1 MSILQGSLSYSI
13 QEGEMIRKSKTSL
26 GVLLLLSIFL
36 MFGTGV
42 SSAEV
47 ARYDVDLDHSSIEFS
62 VAHMVVSKTKGR
74 FTDYKGFVE
83 MDPDGAKIKTIEAVI
98 NTASIN
104 TMHEKRDGH
113 LKDEDF
119 FNVAKYP
126 TITYKMKY
134 SRKDGD
140 NIIAIGDLTMLG
152 VTREV
157 TLTGKFNGLVKDPG
171 GNTRAGFTAEGK
183 LNRKD
188 FGMNWSKLLDSGGM
202 VVGDDITLKLEI
214 ECIKAKPAG

>member
-1 MSILQGSLSYSI
+1 
-13 QEGEMIRKSKTSL
+13 MIKKSKTIL
-26 GVLLLLSIFL
+26 GVLLLLCISL
-36 MFGTGV
+36 MAGAGI
-42 SSAEV
+42 SGAEM
-47 ARYDVDLDHSSIEFS
+47 ARYDVDPDHSSIEFS

-83 MDPDGAKIKTIEAVI
+83 MDPEGLKIKAIEAVI
-98 NTASIN
+98 NTASVT

-113 LKDEDF
+113 IKNEDF
-119 FNVAKYP
+119 FNVEKYP
-126 TITYKMKY
+126 TMTYKMKY
-134 SRKDGD
+134 SRKEGD
-140 NIIAIGDLTMLG
+140 NIIAIGDFTMLG

-157 TLTGKFNGLVKDPG
+157 TLTGKFNGVVKDPY

-214 ECIKAKPAG
+214 ESIKAKPVGL

>member
-1 MSILQGSLSYSI
+1 
-13 QEGEMIRKSKTSL
+13 MICKSKKSL
-26 GVLLLLSIFL
+26 GVLLLLSIVL
-36 MFGTGV
+36 IFGAGI

-62 VAHMVVSKTKGR
+62 VVHMVVSKTKGR

-83 MDPDGAKIKTIEAVI
+83 MDPDGIKIKAIEAVI

-104 TMHEKRDGH
+104 TNHEKRDGH

-119 FNVAKYP
+119 FNVEKYP

-134 SRKDGD
+134 SRKEGD
-140 NIIAIGDLTMLG
+140 KIIAIGDLTLLG
-152 VTREV
+152 VTKEV
-157 TLTGKFNGLVKDPG
+157 TLTGKFNGLANDPY
-171 GNTRAGFTAEGK
+171 GNTRAGFSAEGT

-202 VVGDDITLKLEI
+202 IVGDDITLKLEI
-214 ECIKAKPAG
+214 ECIKAKTAK